1 MIKFLM
7 KGLLRD
13 RHRSTFP
20 IIVVTL
26 GVALAVLAYC
36 FMYGVIDEA
45 VRSNAKIDTGH
56 VKIMTR
62 GYRAISSQ
70 VPNDLAVANLP
81 DVLSEL
87 HRDYPGMQWTPRIKY
102 GGLLDIPDENGD
114 TRSQGP
120 VMGMAIDLL
129 GGGSREVERLG
140 LEKAIH
146 RGRLPVSPGE
156 ILVSDDF
163 AVTLD
168 VEPGDAAT
176 FIGST
181 AHGALAAQNFVIAGT
196 IRFGIGPLDR
206 NTMIADISDIQYAL
220 DMEGAASEILGFFPN
235 MVYSRHAA
243 DTLSA
248 GFNLS
253 RAGGDDD
260 FTPVMVTLRQQNG
273 LGEYLDIVGFR
284 ASLMLLVFFVVMSIV
299 LWNAGLMSGIRRYGE
314 IGVRLA
320 IGESKDR
327 VYVAM
332 LSESLLIGI
341 VGSALG
347 TAVGLGVSYYLQEVG
362 LDVTSMTQ
370 SSGVLMANVIRA
382 KITPEGYYIG
392 FVPGLLAT
400 LVGTAISG
408 IGVFKRQTAQLFK
421 ELEA

>member
-1 MIKFLM
+1 MIKFLI

-20 IIVVTL
+20 VIVVTL

-36 FMYGVIDEA
+36 FMYGMIDEA

-56 VKIMTR
+56 VKVMTR
-62 GYRAISSQ
+62 GYRAIASQ
-70 VPNDLAVANLP
+70 APNDLAVQDLAG
-81 DVLSEL
+81 VISEL
-87 HRDYPGMQWTPRIKY
+87 SRDYPDMEWTARIKY
-102 GGLLDIPDENGD
+102 GGLLDIPDEFGE

-120 VMGMAIDLL
+120 VMGMAVDIL
-129 GGGSREVERLG
+129 GAGSREVQRLG
-140 LEKAIH
+140 LEGAIH
-146 RGRLPVSPGE
+146 RGRMPEAPGE

-163 AVTLD
+163 ASTLG
-168 VEPGDAAT
+168 VEPGETAT

-181 AHGALAAQNFVIAGT
+181 AHGALAASNFVIAGT
-196 IRFGIGPLDR
+196 IRFGIGPMDR
-206 NTMIADISDIQYAL
+206 NTMIADIADIQYAL

-235 MVYSRHAA
+235 MVYNRHAA
-243 DTLSA
+243 DTLSTA
-248 GFNLS
+248 FNS
-253 RAGGDDD
+253 RRAAEEDD
-260 FTPVMVTLRQQNG
+260 FTPAMVTLRQQNG

-284 ASLMLLVFFVVMSIV
+284 ASLMLLVFFIVMSIV

-314 IGVRLA
+314 IGIRLA

-327 VYVAM
+327 VYIAM
-332 LSESLLIGI
+332 LSESIVIGI
-341 VGSALG
+341 AGSALG
-347 TAVGLGVSYYLQEVG
+347 TALGLGVSYYLQEVG

-382 KITPEGYYIG
+382 KITAEGYYIG

-400 LVGTAISG
+400 MVGTAISG
-408 IGVFKRQTAQLFK
+408 IGIFKRQTAQLFK

>member
-1 MIKFLM
+1 MIRFLM

-56 VKIMTR
+56 VKVMTR

-70 VPNDLAVANLP
+70 IPNDLAVRNLSA
-81 DVLSEL
+81 VLEEL
-87 HRDYPGMQWTPRIKY
+87 KRDYPAMEWTARIKY
-102 GGLLDIPDENGD
+102 GGLLDIPDEQGE

-120 VMGMAIDLL
+120 VMGMAIDIL
-129 GGGSREVERLG
+129 GAGSREPERLG
-140 LEKAIH
+140 LAGAIH
-146 RGRLPVSPGE
+146 RGRMPAAPGE

-163 AVTLD
+163 AATLE
-168 VEPGDAAT
+168 VGPGETAT

-181 AHGALAAQNFVIAGT
+181 AYGALAAQNFVIAGT

-206 NTMIADISDIQYAL
+206 NTMIADIADIQYAL

-243 DTLSA
+243 DTLA
-248 GFNLS
+248 AAFNGS
-253 RAGGDDD
+253 RPDDGDD

-284 ASLMLLVFFVVMSIV
+284 ASLMLLVFFAVMSIV

-327 VYVAM
+327 VYFAM
-332 LSESLLIGI
+332 LSESLLIGF

-347 TAVGLGVSYYLQEVG
+347 TAVGLGVSYYLQEAG
-362 LDVTSMTQ
+362 LDVTSMTK

-382 KITPEGYYIG
+382 KITPEAYYIG
-392 FVPGLLAT
+392 FIPGLLAT

-408 IGVFKRQTAQLFK
+408 IGIFKRRTAQLFK